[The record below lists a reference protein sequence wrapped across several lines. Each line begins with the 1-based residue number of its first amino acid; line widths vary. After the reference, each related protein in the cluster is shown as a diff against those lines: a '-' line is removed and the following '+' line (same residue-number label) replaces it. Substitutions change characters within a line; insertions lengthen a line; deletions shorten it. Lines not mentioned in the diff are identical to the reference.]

1 MKHQVVFGIWTDR
14 ELRGEGGV
22 AIHQLWFSKSRS
34 TSARLQHSDFPIQHT
49 RLARLLRVATIGV
62 RNPRGHVGEMA
73 VCGQKR
79 TCREFNSLRT

>member
-34 TSARLQHSDFPIQHT
+34 TSARLQHSDFPIQLN
-49 RLARLLRVATIGV
+49 RLARLPRVATTGV
-62 RNPRGHVGEMA
+62 GNPRGHVGEMA

-79 TCREFNSLRT
+79 TCPEFNGLRT